1 MMEDGIDII
10 DDKDENDDDN
20 DDPDGTKLEA
30 VVDSDG
36 DVVKSVAV
44 DDMPVCVNGVDT
56 EDREVGKLEV
66 KDEVVCGGG
75 AQEVAFE
82 AKALTVTE
90 AIVFVTVA
98 TAWVTVKA
106 RLGSVTFVAFS
117 VLIVAGTVLTL
128 VAPKDMPELPGV
140 VMVLSSLS
148 GPWSWCSPV
157 PLDPLLL
164 LPGPIISPI
173 FPSRP
178 AVGLTPGGRPVL
190 FFDFGSL
197 ESTEPEVLS
206 SSEVPASKGTG
217 RYGGIVFTWLPFL
230 CLEFYI
236 IKKN

>member
-1 MMEDGIDII
+1 MEDGTDVII
-10 DDKDENDDDN
+10 DDKDDNDDDN
-20 DDPDGTKLEA
+20 DDDTGDAKLET

-44 DDMPVCVNGVDT
+44 DDTPVCVNGVDT
-56 EDREVGKLEV
+56 EDKEVGKVEV

-75 AQEVAFE
+75 AQEVTFE

-98 TAWVTVKA
+98 TAWDTVTT
-106 RLGSVTFVAFS
+106 RLGSVTFVVLS
-117 VLIVAGTVLTL
+117 VLIVAGKVLAL
-128 VAPKDMPELPGV
+128 VAPKEMPELPGV
-140 VMVLSSLS
+140 VLALSSLS
-148 GPWSWCSPV
+148 GPRSWCSPV

-197 ESTEPEVLS
+197 ESIEPEVLS
-206 SSEVPASKGTG
+206 SSEVPASNGTG

-230 CLEFYI
+230 CSEL
-236 IKKN
+236 